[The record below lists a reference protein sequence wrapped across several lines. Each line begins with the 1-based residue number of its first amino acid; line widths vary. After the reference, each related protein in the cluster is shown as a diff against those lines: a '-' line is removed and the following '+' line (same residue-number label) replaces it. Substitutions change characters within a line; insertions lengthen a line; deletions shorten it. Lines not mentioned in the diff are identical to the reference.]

1 MARATNN
8 QINFFLHYMLFI
20 ALAMGLPA
28 GITAQ
33 ELSINSLQ
41 QIITA
46 DEDSLAELIRKSAS
60 LSQSLDQLNE
70 TIFRQKQNFKGSSN
84 PIKRYNLNRN
94 LKEAQQIAAEL
105 EAAGVRTR
113 TIRHRL
119 QENYHRIIN
128 QYEATL
134 QETMR
139 TTEKNDRNRS
149 TASVLSLLDTLETNK
164 KKYQQKLANQPF
176 QKSEQPS
183 LEIEPEDKLERLQLK
198 NTLLQDRIA
207 RLRQEEQQLKYRL
220 EDFQSNLSVYE
231 ELIIFTDNLQQIIDP
246 EQEYFDQERMDQL
259 KEEVHALKA
268 NISRSLERLQQIKTE
283 KKSLEAKQAMFQK
296 TIQNKL
302 KKPKDGRSTDYE

>member
-94 LKEAQQIAAEL
+94 LKEA
-105 EAAGVRTR
+105 
-113 TIRHRL
+113 
-119 QENYHRIIN
+119 
-128 QYEATL
+128 
-134 QETMR
+134 
-139 TTEKNDRNRS
+139 
-149 TASVLSLLDTLETNK
+149 
-164 KKYQQKLANQPF
+164 
-176 QKSEQPS
+176 
-183 LEIEPEDKLERLQLK
+183 
-198 NTLLQDRIA
+198 
-207 RLRQEEQQLKYRL
+207 
-220 EDFQSNLSVYE
+220 
-231 ELIIFTDNLQQIIDP
+231 
-246 EQEYFDQERMDQL
+246 
-259 KEEVHALKA
+259 
-268 NISRSLERLQQIKTE
+268 
-283 KKSLEAKQAMFQK
+283 
-296 TIQNKL
+296 
-302 KKPKDGRSTDYE
+302 

>member
-1 MARATNN
+1 
-8 QINFFLHYMLFI
+8 MLFI